1 MTDHN
6 DPIFPDEPRLNQVP
20 VKDASLGNRGAAS
33 RKPSSKKRMLWM
45 LVGAIVV
52 FGGVFGV
59 KAFMSAGMNQFFDTM
74 PQPPASVSVAVAK
87 AERWR
92 DGAEAVGTFVAVNGA
107 DVTTEAGGV
116 IREILFNPG
125 QRVKAGTVLVRLN
138 TANEEATL
146 RALDAAAKLAVSQRD
161 RWRELGQ
168 QKLVSLADVE
178 QRAAD
183 AASALAQVEAQRALI
198 AQKTIRAPFDGTL
211 GIRKANLGQ
220 FIAPGSPIVNLQS
233 ISPIFLDFTLPQQR
247 MDQLIEGATIR
258 ATVDSL
264 PGRTF
269 DGRITAIEP
278 LIDTETRSV
287 KVQATFANGDSALRP
302 GTFAKVGFDLGGEQS
317 VIVIPQTAVSFN
329 PYGNAVY
336 VIRETRYGPDEKDMQ
351 GKPLT
356 GVKLVVQQRFIK
368 TGATRGDLV
377 AVTEGLKPGERVVT
391 SGLLKLRNEAVV
403 TINNTVQPSADS
415 APKPDNS

>member
-1 MTDHN
+1 MTDRHN
-6 DPIFPDEPRLNQVP
+6 TIEQDTTGKV
-20 VKDASLGNRGAAS
+20 A
-33 RKPSSKKRMLWM
+33 RKPSAKKRMALM
-45 LVGAIVV
+45 LIAAAVI
-52 FGGVFGV
+52 FGGVFAV
-59 KAFMSAGMNQFFDTM
+59 KAIMNTGMNDFFDNM
-74 PQPPASVSVAVAK
+74 PQPPASVSVAAAK
-87 AERWR
+87 SERWR
-92 DGAEAVGTFVAVNGA
+92 DNAEAIGTFVAVNGA

-116 IREILFNPG
+116 IREFLFEPG

-138 TANEEATL
+138 TDKEEATL
-146 RALDAAAKLAVSQRD
+146 RALDAAAKLAVAQRD

-168 QKLVSLADVE
+168 QKLVSQSEVE

-183 AASALAQVEAQRALI
+183 AAAALAQVEAQRALI

-247 MDQLIEGATIR
+247 MDQVEPGITIR

-264 PGRTF
+264 PGRVF

-278 LIDTETRSV
+278 LIDAETRSF
-287 KVQATFANGDSALRP
+287 KVQATFLNEDSALRP
-302 GTFAKVGFDLGGEQS
+302 GTFAKVGFDLGGEQE
-317 VIVIPQTAVSFN
+317 VVVIPQTAVSFN

-336 VIRETRYGPDEKDMQ
+336 VVRKTQYGPDEKDMQ

-356 GVKLVVQQRFIK
+356 GVKHVVQQRFVK
-368 TGATRGDLV
+368 TGAARGDLV

-391 SGLLKLRNEAVV
+391 SGLLKLRNDATV
-403 TINNTVQPSADS
+403 TINNTVQPTAES

>member
-1 MTDHN
+1 MTDRNHSN
-6 DPIFPDEPRLNQVP
+6 RDDESR
-20 VKDASLGNRGAAS
+20 AAT
-33 RKPSSKKRMLWM
+33 RKPSSKKRMALM
-45 LVGAIVV
+45 LIGAAVV
-52 FGGVFGV
+52 FGGVFAV
-59 KAFMSAGMNQFFDTM
+59 KSVMNTGMNEFFDNM
-74 PQPPASVSVAVAK
+74 PQPPASVSAAVAK
-87 AERWR
+87 SERWR
-92 DGAEAVGTFVAVNGA
+92 DGAEAVGTFVAVNGT

-116 IREILFNPG
+116 IRTILFEPG

-146 RALDAAAKLAVSQRD
+146 RALEAAAKLAVSQRD

-168 QKLVSLADVE
+168 QKLVSLDEVE

-233 ISPIFLDFTLPQQR
+233 INPIFLDFTLPQQR
-247 MDQLIEGATIR
+247 MDQLVEGTIIR

-287 KVQATFANGDSALRP
+287 KVQATFLNEDNDLRP

-317 VIVIPQTAVSFN
+317 VVVIPQTAVSFN
-329 PYGNAVY
+329 PYGNAVF
-336 VIRETRYGPDEKDMQ
+336 VIREMQYGPDEKSMD

-356 GVKLVVQQRFIK
+356 GSKLVVQQRFIK

-391 SGLLKLRNEAVV
+391 SGLLKLRNDATV
-403 TINNTVQPSADS
+403 TINNKVEPSAET
-415 APKPDNS
+415 APKPGNS

>member
-1 MTDHN
+1 MTDRHN
-6 DPIFPDEPRLNQVP
+6 TIEQGTAR
-20 VKDASLGNRGAAS
+20 KAA
-33 RKPSSKKRMLWM
+33 RKPSAKKRMALM
-45 LVGAIVV
+45 LIAAAVI
-52 FGGVFGV
+52 FGGVFAV
-59 KAFMSAGMNQFFDTM
+59 KAIMNAGMNDFFDNM

-87 AERWR
+87 SERWR
-92 DGAEAVGTFVAVNGA
+92 DDAEAIGTFVAVNGA

-116 IREILFNPG
+116 IREFLFEPG

-146 RALDAAAKLAVSQRD
+146 RALDAAAKLAVAQRD

-168 QKLVSLADVE
+168 QKLVSQSEVE

-183 AASALAQVEAQRALI
+183 AATALAQVEAQRALI

-247 MDQLIEGATIR
+247 MDQVEPGITIR

-264 PGRTF
+264 PGRVF

-278 LIDTETRSV
+278 LIDAETRSF
-287 KVQATFANGDSALRP
+287 KVQATFLNEDSALRP
-302 GTFAKVGFDLGGEQS
+302 GTFAKVGFDLGGEQE
-317 VIVIPQTAVSFN
+317 VVVIP
-329 PYGNAVY
+329 
-336 VIRETRYGPDEKDMQ
+336 
-351 GKPLT
+351 
-356 GVKLVVQQRFIK
+356 
-368 TGATRGDLV
+368 
-377 AVTEGLKPGERVVT
+377 
-391 SGLLKLRNEAVV
+391 
-403 TINNTVQPSADS
+403 
-415 APKPDNS
+415 

>member
-6 DPIFPDEPRLNQVP
+6 PSTGHAAPR
-20 VKDASLGNRGAAS
+20 ATT
-33 RKPSSKKRMLWM
+33 RKPSAKKRMTLM
-45 LVGAIVV
+45 LIAATVV
-52 FGGVFGV
+52 FGGIFAVKWFGS
-59 KAFMSAGMNQFFDTM
+59 KQMNAMFDNM

-116 IREILFNPG
+116 IREFLFEPG

-146 RALDAAAKLAVSQRD
+146 RALEAAAKLAVTQRD
-161 RWRELGQ
+161 RWRELGT
-168 QKLVSLADVE
+168 QKLVSQAEVE

-183 AASALAQVEAQRALI
+183 AATTLAQVEAQRALI

-220 FIAPGSPIVNLQS
+220 YIAPGSPIVNLQS
-233 ISPIFLDFTLPQQR
+233 MNPIFLDFTLPQQR
-247 MDQLIEGATIR
+247 MDQLVEGTVVH

-264 PGRTF
+264 PGRKF
-269 DGRITAIEP
+269 EGRITAIEP
-278 LIDTETRSV
+278 LIDAETRNF
-287 KVQATFANGDSALRP
+287 KVQATVLNDDNALRP
-302 GTFAKVGFDLGGEQS
+302 GTFAKVGFDLGSEQA
-317 VIVIPQTAVSFN
+317 VVVIPQTAVSFN

-336 VIRETRYGPDEKDMQ
+336 VVREVPYGENEVGMD
-351 GKPLT
+351 GKPQK
-356 GVKLVVQQRFIK
+356 GMKQVVQQRFIK
-368 TGATRGDLV
+368 TGGTRGDLV

-391 SGLLKLRNEAVV
+391 SGLLKLRNDAVV
-403 TINNTVQPSADS
+403 TINNKVQPAAES